1 MLLKLPGIK
10 MFRDSLPKNWWLYVT
25 LFWFCIALI
34 NTTFLRIVAPYEV
47 GPIQHFNWF
56 SFFLLVLPRWLLWII
71 ISLTLPFLYG
81 RVINTYF
88 NFILFSLSVVIL
100 ASAWDGLYRIVYL
113 NAELDFITFWRQ
125 FTHNLGK
132 NIIQDFCMFLMTYI
146 GFLVWSSMSRIHLL
160 NDTID
165 RLEKINAE
173 LVDNASSKG
182 QQPSDHTH
190 IGLRIN
196 GKTQFIEFSTID
208 HLRAS
213 GAYVEICTQ
222 KGRFVVVG
230 NLKGFEEKLNPQ
242 EFYRIHRSAIIRK
255 GALESMQSLPNG
267 EYKLITKMGAEL
279 RLSRTFKDKVVSLKP
294 D

>member
-1 MLLKLPGIK
+1 MLLKLHSIK
-10 MFRDSLPKNWWLYVT
+10 MFSDSLPKNWWLYVT
-25 LFWFCIALI
+25 LFWFCVALI
-34 NTTFLRIVAPYEV
+34 NASFLRIVAPYEV

-81 RVINTYF
+81 RALDTYF
-88 NFILFSLSVVIL
+88 KFLLFSLSIVIL
-100 ASAWDGLYRIVYL
+100 ASAWDGFYRMVYL
-113 NAELDFITFWRQ
+113 NNELDFILFWRQ

-132 NIIQDFCMFLMTYI
+132 NIIQDFCLFLMTYI
-146 GFLVWSSMSRIHLL
+146 GFIAWSSRSKIHSLS
-160 NDTID
+160 DTILK
-165 RLEKINAE
+165 LEKVNAE
-173 LVDNASSKG
+173 LIDNASSKG
-182 QQPSDHTH
+182 QASFDHTH

-196 GKTQFIEFSTID
+196 GKIQFVEFSTID
-208 HLRAS
+208 HLKAS

-222 KGRFVVVG
+222 KGRYIVVG

-267 EYKLITKMGAEL
+267 EYKLVTKMGAEL
-279 RLSRTFKDKVVSLKP
+279 RLSRTFKDKVVHLKSE
-294 D
+294 

>member
-1 MLLKLPGIK
+1 MI
-10 MFRDSLPKNWWLYVT
+10 RDSLPKNWWLYVV
-25 LFWFCIALI
+25 LFWFLIAFT
-34 NTTFLRIVAPYEV
+34 NTTFLRIVAPYEE
-47 GPIQHFNWF
+47 GPIQHFNWL
-56 SFFLLVLPRWLLWII
+56 SIFLLVLPRWLLWTI
-71 ISLTLPFLYG
+71 ISLILPFLYG
-81 RVINTYF
+81 RAINTYF
-88 NFILFSLSVVIL
+88 NLILLGLFVVIL
-100 ASAWDGLYRIVYL
+100 TSSWDGFYRIVYL
-113 NAELDFITFWRQ
+113 NVELDFITFWRQ

-132 NIIQDFCMFLMTYI
+132 NIIQDSCLFLMTYI
-146 GFLVWSSMSRIHLL
+146 GFIAWSSMSKIHSLS
-160 NDTID
+160 DTILG
-165 RLEKINAE
+165 LEKINAE

-182 QQPSDHTH
+182 QKSSDQTH

-196 GKTQFIEFSTID
+196 GKIQFIEFSTID

-222 KGRFVVVG
+222 KGRFMVVG

-267 EYKLITKMGAEL
+267 EYKLVTKMGAEL
-279 RLSRTFKDKVVSLKP
+279 RLSRTFKEKVVSLRA